1 MINNKIAHWATNL
14 VPRVCATLV
23 LSENEIDWVT
33 KLLSLFAQDQNLLAP
48 CDRTWVF
55 SCPVKEN
62 PAFIQHLLKNR
73 LAWLPILSQ
82 AQITGQLF

>member
-1 MINNKIAHWATNL
+1 MVNKKIAHWATNL

-23 LSENEIDWVT
+23 LSGNETDLVT

-48 CDRTWVF
+48 CNRTWVF

-62 PAFIQHLLKNR
+62 PAFIQHLLYLQER
-73 LAWLPILSQ
+73 R
-82 AQITGQLF
+82 TGLHGYQFCHKHK